1 MCFFVW
7 IIYSTAPSLR
17 CIYQS
22 QLVEVGYCAI
32 TPLSVSRINETDLE
46 GDLADTELSMSMQ
59 FNPWQV
65 LEVHGGCCQ
74 PAVWSLDLQTCT
86 IAFWQVLAV
95 SLKLVS
101 DHAWSKHETH
111 LWCLSWLVYI
121 GSLWIYLID
130 FQSFS
135 SYPNISN
142 LVTLYLSRAMSL
154 AVHRSIKGV

>member
-1 MCFFVW
+1 MCVFFVW
-7 IIYSTAPSLR
+7 IIYSKAPSLR

-86 IAFWQVLAV
+86 IAFRQVVAV
-95 SLKLVS
+95 SI
-101 DHAWSKHETH
+101 TH
-111 LWCLSWLVYI
+111 DPSTKPICGLWCLSWLVYI

-135 SYPNISN
+135 SYPTISN